1 MNLEDFHYFVNAYFR
16 MLNFWSSDN
25 CILQSCYNE
34 LVLNSTKFVNWATC
48 IRNLSFNLGMND
60 LWDNR
65 WLFELDKSFLQV
77 IKQRLYDQTKQDL
90 HRIFDDSSK
99 CRLYKYVVCNV
110 ELYKY
115 VVYNV
120 ELYKYVVYN
129 VELQFY
135 LQKSIHVMLSRCI
148 IKIRLSSHNL
158 CIETEQMYN

>member
-16 MLNFWSSDN
+16 MLKFWSSDN

-48 IRNLSFNLGMND
+48 IRNLLFNLGMND

-65 WLFELDKSFLQV
+65 WLFELDKSFLHG

-90 HRIFDDSSK
+90 HRIFNDSSK
-99 CRLYKYVVCNV
+99 CILYKYVVC
-110 ELYKY
+110 
-115 VVYNV
+115 
-120 ELYKYVVYN
+120 N

-148 IKIRLSSHNL
+148 IKIRLSSQNL
-158 CIETEQMYN
+158 CIETEQMYY